1 MSAFNGR
8 NAAVYTVTAVPDPS
22 VMSRVLELFAKRNLI
37 PDHFSGTLH
46 EGIDSLLEMRVE
58 KAGLDDHLAGYLGR
72 CMEQMTC
79 VLSVEVSGQA
89 DVDQAA

>member
-22 VMSRVLELFAKRNLI
+22 VMCRVLELFAKRNLI

-58 KAGLDDHLAGYLGR
+58 KAGLDDHLTGYLGR
-72 CMEQMTC
+72 CMAEITYVTAVQ
-79 VLSVEVSGQA
+79 VNGKP
-89 DVDQAA
+89 AA

>member
-37 PDHFSGTLH
+37 PDHFSGTL
-46 EGIDSLLEMRVE
+46 GDGVDPLLEIRVE
-58 KAGLDDHLAGYLGR
+58 KAGLDDQLTGYLGR
-72 CMEQMTC
+72 CMAEITYVTAVQ
-79 VLSVEVSGQA
+79 VNGEP
-89 DVDQAA
+89 AA